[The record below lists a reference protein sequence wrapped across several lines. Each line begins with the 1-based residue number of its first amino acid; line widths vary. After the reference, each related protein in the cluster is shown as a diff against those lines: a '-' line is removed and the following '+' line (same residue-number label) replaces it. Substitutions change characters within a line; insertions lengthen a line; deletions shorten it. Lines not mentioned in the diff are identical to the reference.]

1 MHTLIMAEK
10 WQYLMVELSNKG
22 RIVYENGI
30 VVRSH
35 TKKSNLSKLP
45 KDSWNEKGREMI
57 LSSKGTILNDYGA
70 KGWELVSTKF
80 REDNENTYI
89 FKKKN

>member
-1 MHTLIMAEK
+1 
-10 WQYLMVELSNKG
+10 
-22 RIVYENGI
+22 
-30 VVRSH
+30 
-35 TKKSNLSKLP
+35 
-45 KDSWNEKGREMI
+45 MI

-89 FKKKN
+89 FKKKS

>member
-1 MHTLIMAEK
+1 MAEK
-10 WQYLMVELSNKG
+10 WQYLTVELSNKG

-30 VVRSH
+30 LVSGH
-35 TKKSNLSKLP
+35 TKKSDLSKLP
-45 KDSWNEKGREMI
+45 KDGWNQKGKKMMLAAE
-57 LSSKGTILNDYGA
+57 GTILNDYGA

-80 REDNENTYI
+80 REENENTYI